1 MGIENTSDIPQPH
14 QDLGQMIKQ
23 QSELQNNQYGR
34 GLQLLLN
41 NLPRFVYDS
50 ELWQEAFPNANV
62 RNVDRAL
69 NEFFKDLRGRLKSS
83 GLADA
88 VQPYQLR
95 GFHSSIA
102 LRPLNQ
108 HESFLPVE
116 RADLIA
122 SMQNPQAKKIALMTY
137 PVYASG
143 GVLQS
148 RFEAKNFVIVNFLLQ
163 YPEKPIPYRFLQQ
176 HDLIDGST
184 NVKYL
189 KDTIDK
195 QFSNLGLS
203 ARLTRGDD
211 SLGINL
217 D

>member
-1 MGIENTSDIPQPH
+1 
-14 QDLGQMIKQ
+14 
-23 QSELQNNQYGR
+23 
-34 GLQLLLN
+34 
-41 NLPRFVYDS
+41 
-50 ELWQEAFPNANV
+50 
-62 RNVDRAL
+62 
-69 NEFFKDLRGRLKSS
+69 
-83 GLADA
+83 
-88 VQPYQLR
+88 
-95 GFHSSIA
+95 
-102 LRPLNQ
+102 
-108 HESFLPVE
+108 
-116 RADLIA
+116 
-122 SMQNPQAKKIALMTY
+122 
-137 PVYASG
+137 VYASG